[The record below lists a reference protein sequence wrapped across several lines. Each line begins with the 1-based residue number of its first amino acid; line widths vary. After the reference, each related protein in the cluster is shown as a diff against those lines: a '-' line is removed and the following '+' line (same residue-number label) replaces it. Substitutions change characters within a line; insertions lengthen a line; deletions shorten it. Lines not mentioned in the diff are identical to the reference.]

1 MANDIEEPKY
11 TLVRKYAEFELRDYA
26 PHVVART
33 KMSGSYR
40 DSLGGGFQ
48 RLAKFIFGGN
58 TQRASIAMTAPVA
71 STHAGND
78 WFVTFSMPS
87 AYSMQTLP
95 RPNDSRVELVE
106 VPAQRTAVLSFSG
119 WVSQDKMND
128 KEHAL
133 RSELARARIETRGAA
148 VLAQYNPPWTLPFL
162 RRNEI
167 QIPVAP

>member
-11 TLVRKYAEFELRDYA
+11 TLVRKYAEFEVRDYA

-71 STHAGND
+71 SSHAGND

-128 KEHAL
+128 KEQAL
-133 RSELARARIETRGAA
+133 RRELVRAGVEVRGAA

-167 QIPVAP
+167 QIPIAL